1 MITITQASDARN
13 LLNLATLSGNVQVMM
28 SAPQVAGVEI
38 IRMPVKRNIGNLF
51 GYSYITADKNNNEI
65 MFNLVG
71 DQLLGYINEDIR
83 VELDLSTITW
93 HTVSDSD
100 VMFDYDQK

>member
-13 LLNLATLSGNVQVMM
+13 LLNLAIISGRVQVLM
-28 SAPQVAGVEI
+28 SAPQVSGVEI
-38 IRMPVKRNIGNLF
+38 KYMPVYRNIGKLF
-51 GYSYITADKNNNEI
+51 GYSYITADKNDNEI

-71 DQLLGYINEDIR
+71 EQLLGYINEDIR
-83 VELDLSTITW
+83 VEIDLSTITW
-93 HTVSDSD
+93 HTVDDSD